1 MKLLFIIF
9 ISFACLILSYH
20 FDFDFIQNTILIIA
34 AFITWWTYNDSKI
47 KNMSKAA
54 TILTLQIKNI
64 EKNIEYLSSEC
75 LINRVIQ
82 EKEFHY
88 SDLIY
93 DENQWDK
100 YSYLMA
106 GLLSSE
112 DFERIDDFFKV
123 AQRVREQQ
131 IYIKQRIRQATD
143 SKVLFYYNTVYGDI
157 LNISPE
163 RMDQEFSN
171 IREKFDT
178 SNVMP
183 YIQKEYAIGL
193 EKYLKQYRRLT
204 DGNAYAELKKLRSWK
219 MWSHGVM

>member
-1 MKLLFIIF
+1 
-9 ISFACLILSYH
+9 
-20 FDFDFIQNTILIIA
+20 
-34 AFITWWTYNDSKI
+34 
-47 KNMSKAA
+47 
-54 TILTLQIKNI
+54 
-64 EKNIEYLSSEC
+64 
-75 LINRVIQ
+75 
-82 EKEFHY
+82 
-88 SDLIY
+88 
-93 DENQWDK
+93 
-100 YSYLMA
+100 MA

-163 RMDQEFSN
+163 KMDQEFSN
-171 IREKFDT
+171 IREKFDK

>member
-1 MKLLFIIF
+1 
-9 ISFACLILSYH
+9 
-20 FDFDFIQNTILIIA
+20 
-34 AFITWWTYNDSKI
+34 
-47 KNMSKAA
+47 
-54 TILTLQIKNI
+54 
-64 EKNIEYLSSEC
+64 
-75 LINRVIQ
+75 
-82 EKEFHY
+82 
-88 SDLIY
+88 
-93 DENQWDK
+93 
-100 YSYLMA
+100 MA

-171 IREKFDT
+171 IREKFDK

>member
-1 MKLLFIIF
+1 
-9 ISFACLILSYH
+9 
-20 FDFDFIQNTILIIA
+20 
-34 AFITWWTYNDSKI
+34 
-47 KNMSKAA
+47 
-54 TILTLQIKNI
+54 
-64 EKNIEYLSSEC
+64 
-75 LINRVIQ
+75 
-82 EKEFHY
+82 
-88 SDLIY
+88 
-93 DENQWDK
+93 
-100 YSYLMA
+100 MA